1 MPNGAKSILNSGSAD
16 NRVLRA
22 FHHFKKNKASLLI
35 YALWVSGIVLMSI
48 VARESQIALLAL
60 VFSLVAFAAHLKNCL
75 STHSLLE
82 DMVEFYEHAHSLDDL
97 QILNNEK
104 PYQQILDIVI
114 ELGRFD
120 WAVIFSMDYEK
131 DRFVAVEA
139 RGIQLNRFSAVNFD
153 DIVCD
158 HDGDGMSLA
167 LKLLEHAFKNQEFRG
182 ALAGTA
188 LGRNNT
194 CYGSLLVGR
203 YDADSELTDHD
214 SFRLDILSDQISI
227 CLHNYRLHKELAMR
241 AEEMSERQAQLQREL
256 EMAKIVQDGVMP
268 RQIPVISNLEYAT
281 FLKPARMVGG
291 DFIMLQAGENS
302 EQMGVL
308 IGDVCGKGVPAS
320 LIMAVVVCLF
330 KEKGDFRKDPAALMG
345 EVNVALK
352 SFLGAGSRFNSTA
365 FWGVF
370 DFGLMQ
376 FRYASAGHDFPLLYS
391 SSRAEVVELPS
402 TGTLLGIF
410 AESEYKTGTIDCK
423 HGDKLIFYSDG
434 LIDFFEADD
443 SIPDGF
449 LYLQEFVS
457 RRAEKTPDEMVKEIT
472 TMVENSPASVKD
484 DITVAVFAIEKS
496 L

>member
-1 MPNGAKSILNSGSAD
+1 MNTESASNWLAK
-16 NRVLRA
+16 A
-22 FHHFKKNKASLLI
+22 FRHFKKNKASLLI
-35 YALWVSGIVLMSI
+35 YALWLASIVLTAI
-48 VARESQIALLAL
+48 VARESNFAVLALIFSFIAL
-60 VFSLVAFAAHLKNCL
+60 AAHVKNCL
-75 STHSLLE
+75 SSQGLLE
-82 DMVEFYEHAHSLDDL
+82 DIVEFYEHAHSLDDL
-97 QILNNEK
+97 QILHDAK

-120 WAVIFSMDYEK
+120 WAVIFSMDYDK

-153 DIVCD
+153 DIACD
-158 HDGDGMSLA
+158 HEGDGMSLA

-203 YDADSELTDHD
+203 YDADAELTADD

-268 RQIPVISNLEYAT
+268 RQIPVIAKLDYAT

-291 DFIMLQAGENS
+291 DFIMLQADEKS
-302 EQMGVL
+302 EQMSVL
-308 IGDVCGKGVPAS
+308 IGDVCGKGVPAA

-330 KEKGDFRKDPAALMG
+330 KEKADFGKDPAALMC

-352 SFLGAGSRFNSTA
+352 SFLGARSRFNSTA

-370 DFGLMQ
+370 DFDLMQ

-391 SSRAEVVELPS
+391 PCRDEVVELPS

-410 AESEYKTGTIDCK
+410 SESEYKTGTIDCK
-423 HGDKLIFYSDG
+423 PGDKLIFYSDG
-434 LIDFFEADD
+434 LIDFFEADG
-443 SIPDGF
+443 SVKDGF

-457 RRAEKTPDEMVKEIT
+457 RRREKTPDEMVKEIT